1 MKSKSTYY
9 LNCLIGIFIMI
20 VFCFIPPFGPVTET
34 GVKVLGVFLG
44 TMYLWT
50 FVDTLWPSLLGVI
63 MLGFTGFS
71 SFNALLSST
80 FGSPIVIMLF
90 FVIMLTGAITEEG
103 ICTYISRWFITR
115 KINNGRPWVF
125 SAMLLLGVYLLS
137 VLTAP
142 SPTIFIFWPILYS
155 LFASLGYQEGDRYA
169 SLMLVSVVM
178 AASYGFATTPF
189 KGALPGLLGNYAKI
203 TGEPIAYL
211 PYMATAVIIS
221 LVSLAAL
228 LLLMR
233 YVLKP
238 DVARLRQID
247 VSLFDQTPLPPMN
260 LRQKALSFT
269 LAFFIIWVLA
279 PSLLPNGPVQQLLS
293 DTQNAIP
300 VFIIAVCCLIHI
312 GGEPLVAFKKITSKY
327 MIWPVILIVGSAL
340 TIGNALTDESTGI
353 TLLLKNALTPVFEGQ
368 SSLTFTILVVVI
380 ACILTNVCNNMV
392 VGMLLIP
399 IICVFSQQMG
409 IASASITSLSMYM
422 VCIAVVTPA
431 ASTTSAILHGNT
443 RWLKT
448 SEVYKYGILMTLVSL
463 IIALAVGLPIS
474 SIFFR

>member
-1 MKSKSTYY
+1 MKSKSMYY
-9 LNCLIGIFIMI
+9 LNCLIGILIML
-20 VFCFIPPFGPVTET
+20 VFRFVPPFGPVTET

-50 FVDTLWPSLLGVI
+50 FVDTLWPSLLG
-63 MLGFTGFS
+63 
-71 SFNALLSST
+71 
-80 FGSPIVIMLF
+80 
-90 FVIMLTGAITEEG
+90 VIMLTGAITEEG

>member
-1 MKSKSTYY
+1 MKSKSMYY
-9 LNCLIGIFIMI
+9 LNCLIGILIML
-20 VFCFIPPFGPVTET
+20 VFRFVPPFGPVTET

-221 LVSLAAL
+221 LVSLAVL

>member
-63 MLGFTGFS
+63 MLGFTGFN

-80 FGSPIVIMLF
+80 FGSPIVVMLF
-90 FVIMLTGAITEEG
+90 FVILLTGAITEEG
-103 ICTYISRWFITR
+103 VCEYISRWFITR

-125 SAMLLLGVYLLS
+125 TAMLLLGVYLLS

-169 SLMLVSVVM
+169 SLMLISVVM

-189 KGALPGLLGNYAKI
+189 KGALPGLLGNYSKI

-211 PYMATAVIIS
+211 PYMATAILIS
-221 LVSLAAL
+221 LASLAAI

-233 YVLKP
+233 FVLKP
-238 DVARLRQID
+238 DVTKLKQID
-247 VSLFDQTPLPPMN
+247 IGIFNQTPLPPMN
-260 LRQKALSFT
+260 LRQKALSFA
-269 LAFFIIWVLA
+269 LAFFIAWVLA
-279 PSLLPNGPVQQLLS
+279 PSLLPKGLVRQLLS

-300 VFIIAVCCLIHI
+300 VLIIAVCCMIHI
-312 GGEPLVAFKKITSKY
+312 DQKPLVAFKSITSKY

-353 TLLLKNALTPVFEGQ
+353 TLLLKEILTPVFEGQ
-368 SSLTFTILVVVI
+368 NPLIFTILMVSI

-409 IASASITSLSMYM
+409 IAPPSITSLSMYM

-443 RWLKT
+443 KWLKT
-448 SEVYKYGILMTLVSL
+448 GEVYQYGIFMTLVSL
-463 IIALAVGLPIS
+463 IAALVVGIPVS
-474 SIFFR
+474 HIFF

>member
-1 MKSKSTYY
+1 MKSKSMYY
-9 LNCLIGIFIMI
+9 LNCLIGILIML
-20 VFCFIPPFGPVTET
+20 VFRFVPPFGPVTET

-238 DVARLRQID
+238 DVARRRQID

>member
-1 MKSKSTYY
+1 MRYEG
-9 LNCLIGIFIMI
+9 C
-20 VFCFIPPFGPVTET
+20 
-34 GVKVLGVFLG
+34 
-44 TMYLWT
+44 
-50 FVDTLWPSLLGVI
+50 
-63 MLGFTGFS
+63 
-71 SFNALLSST
+71 
-80 FGSPIVIMLF
+80 MLF

>member
-1 MKSKSTYY
+1 M
-9 LNCLIGIFIMI
+9 
-20 VFCFIPPFGPVTET
+20 
-34 GVKVLGVFLG
+34 LGVFLG

>member
-1 MKSKSTYY
+1 MKSKSMYY
-9 LNCLIGIFIMI
+9 LNCLIGILIML
-20 VFCFIPPFGPVTET
+20 VFRFVPPFGPVTET

-155 LFASLGYQEGDRYA
+155 LFASLGYQEGYRYA